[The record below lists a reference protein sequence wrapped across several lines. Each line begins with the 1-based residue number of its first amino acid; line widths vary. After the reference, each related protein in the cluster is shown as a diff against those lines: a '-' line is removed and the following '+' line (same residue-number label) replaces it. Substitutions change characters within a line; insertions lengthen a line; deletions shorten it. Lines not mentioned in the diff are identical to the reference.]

1 MELHTLVDPVRFERI
16 LDRMAHQLLEHH
28 DFSDTVLVG
37 LQPRGAR
44 LAERLRDQ
52 LSRLGVGSNVRLGKL
67 DVTFHRDDV
76 RMHERPLA
84 PNANDMPFLV
94 EGQRVILVDDVLYTG
109 RSIRAGLDALLAYGR
124 PRSVELLVLID
135 RRFHR
140 ELPIEP
146 QYVGTTVDSVDAQYM
161 RVDWK
166 EEGGQDAVVLL
177 QERPA

>member
-1 MELHTLVDPVRFERI
+1 METHSLVDPVRFERI

-44 LAERLRDQ
+44 LAERLRDRIAELQ
-52 LSRLGVGSNVRLGKL
+52 HTGEVRLGKL

-76 RMHERPLA
+76 RMHDRPLA
-84 PNANDMPFLV
+84 PNVNEMPFLV
-94 EGQRVILVDDVLYTG
+94 ENQRVILVDDVLYTG

-146 QYVGTTVDSVDAQYM
+146 QYVGTTVDSVDAQYV

>member
-1 MELHTLVDPVRFERI
+1 M
-16 LDRMAHQLLEHH
+16 
-28 DFSDTVLVG
+28 
-37 LQPRGAR
+37 
-44 LAERLRDQ
+44 
-52 LSRLGVGSNVRLGKL
+52 
-67 DVTFHRDDV
+67 
-76 RMHERPLA
+76 
-84 PNANDMPFLV
+84 

-146 QYVGTTVDSVDAQYM
+146 QYVGTTVDSVDAQYV

>member
-1 MELHTLVDPVRFERI
+1 METHTLVDPVHFERI
-16 LDRMAHQLLEHH
+16 LDRMAHQVLEDH
-28 DFSDTVLVG
+28 DFSGTVLVG

-44 LAERLRDQ
+44 LAERIQARVAVLA
-52 LSRLGVGSNVRLGKL
+52 GGAEVRLGKL

-76 RMHERPLA
+76 RMHDRPLA
-84 PNANDMPFLV
+84 PNANEMPFLV
-94 EGQRVILVDDVLYTG
+94 EGQRVILIDDVLYTG

-146 QYVGTTVDSVDAQYM
+146 QYVGTTVDSVDAQYV
-161 RVDWK
+161 RVEWK
-166 EEGGQDAVVLL
+166 EERGQDTVVLL
-177 QERPA
+177 QERPQ

>member
-1 MELHTLVDPVRFERI
+1 
-16 LDRMAHQLLEHH
+16 
-28 DFSDTVLVG
+28 
-37 LQPRGAR
+37 
-44 LAERLRDQ
+44 
-52 LSRLGVGSNVRLGKL
+52 
-67 DVTFHRDDV
+67 
-76 RMHERPLA
+76 
-84 PNANDMPFLV
+84 MPFLV

-146 QYVGTTVDSVDAQYM
+146 QYVGTTVDSVDAQYV